1 MAARTRVLTALLVVT
16 IGLVLASPAVCFAED
31 KKPAKDLLTL
41 GRELFLR
48 EWVANDSRSHGGDG
62 LGPVFNDSSCVACHN
77 LGGTGGAGP
86 ANKNVDIVSAF
97 RSPQERQAAAQQSS
111 SVGLH
116 DVLGALVG
124 SRRLSRKMADASAAK
139 TADKDQKQD
148 LEKLAMLHPGFRTSR
163 SVVLHR
169 FGTKVDYDEWRIDLF
184 GNDAQPNSD
193 AEFEVTRASDQPT
206 AQVTTRRKSPEMSP
220 RRTKEQLI
228 ELERQKVASGAD
240 RGFRSIPGLGGSN
253 SVQKGNFALLTSQ
266 RNTTAL
272 FGVGLIDSIPDKAIE
287 AAAAQKHVGFPKVQG
302 RVARLSDGKIGRF
315 GWKSQKASLYEF
327 AMTACAVELG
337 LNVPDHVQAGLAY
350 DPDYKA
356 PGFDMDKRECDGLVT
371 FLKKIPAPIE
381 LKQVTPAEAK
391 YAHGGRELFSSV
403 GCAACH
409 APKLGEVAGIYSDLL
424 LHDMGPELG
433 DTGSYGAFVPG
444 SATDDVSEP
453 IPELTAMDERHS
465 PSTAKAGKQPKG
477 ATRQEWR
484 TPPLWGVRDSGPYL
498 HDGRAET
505 LEQAIAQHGGEAQD
519 SSQKFFQLPRAKRQ
533 QLTAFLKTL
542 VAPEQ
547 LATAP

>member
-1 MAARTRVLTALLVVT
+1 MPARPRVLTALLLVT
-16 IGLVLASPAVCFAED
+16 VGLVLAQPAVTFAEE

-97 RSPQERQAAAQQSS
+97 RSPQAGRQGNSAP

-124 SRRLSRKMADASAAK
+124 SRRLSRKMADASA
-139 TADKDQKQD
+139 TAASSKDQKED
-148 LEKLAMLHPGFRTSR
+148 FEKLALLHPGFRTSR

-169 FGTKVDYDEWRIDLF
+169 FGTKVDYDEWRTDLF
-184 GNDAQPNSD
+184 GNDAQRSEDDDDDFKKPRASEQTT
-193 AEFEVTRASDQPT
+193 AQAVTRGGSSQNRNRA
-206 AQVTTRRKSPEMSP
+206 
-220 RRTKEQLI
+220 RTKEQTV
-228 ELERQKVASGAD
+228 EMERQRVAHGAD
-240 RGFRSIPGLGGSN
+240 RGFRSIPGFGGPQ
-253 SVQKGNFALLTSQ
+253 SVQKGNFALVTSQ

-272 FGVGLIDSIPDKAIE
+272 FGAGLIDSIPDKAIE
-287 AAAAQKHVGFPKVQG
+287 AAAAEKHVGFPQVKG
-302 RVARLSDGKIGRF
+302 RVARLADGKIGRF
-315 GWKSQKASLYEF
+315 GWKAQKASLYEF

-350 DPDYKA
+350 DPEYKA
-356 PGFDMDKRECDGLVT
+356 PGFDMDKRECDGLVM
-371 FLKKIPAPIE
+371 FLKKIPAPVE
-381 LKQVTPAEAK
+381 LKQPTPAESK
-391 YAHGGRELFSSV
+391 YAHGGRELFSSI

-409 APKLGEVAGIYSDLL
+409 APKLAEVAGIYSDLL

-444 SATDDVSEP
+444 SATDDITEP
-453 IPELTAMDERHS
+453 IPELTAMHAHPGGS
-465 PSTAKAGKQPKG
+465 SGKQPKG

-505 LEQAIAQHGGEAQD
+505 LEQAIALHAGEAHG

-533 QLTAFLKTL
+533 QMIAFLKTL

-547 LATAP
+547 VAAAP